1 MEVPE
6 VLEVQVVPSVDVRI
20 VPEKPTTT
28 PIVLGLMA
36 KALRLFV
43 VPEVCAV
50 QHVPSAEVSKVP
62 EAPTAKNETSDEVRL
77 YLLSHPLFWHM
88 RK

>member
-1 MEVPE
+1 
-6 VLEVQVVPSVDVRI
+6 
-20 VPEKPTTT
+20 
-28 PIVLGLMA
+28 MA

-62 EAPTAKNETSDEVRL
+62 DLPTAKNETSDEVQVL
-77 YLLSHPLFWHM
+77 LLLLLLSLFLAQEMTM
-88 RK
+88 RLIMDIRIIC